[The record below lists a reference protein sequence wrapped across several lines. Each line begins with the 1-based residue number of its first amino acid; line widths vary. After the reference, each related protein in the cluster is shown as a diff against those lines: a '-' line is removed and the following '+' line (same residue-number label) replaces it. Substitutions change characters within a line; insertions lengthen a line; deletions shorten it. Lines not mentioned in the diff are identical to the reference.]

1 MWCSSS
7 VHCLVCSN
15 CTDWIQTENN
25 CFCWQTALLKTS
37 HLSSVWQVTA
47 SCVSADSFKQINK
60 LFFGFLDWL
69 DNLVYFNVPA
79 KELNNWKKE
88 ANKAFRS
95 LKWVLITSVLV
106 LEALTLESI
115 CLYIIR
121 TTSFRG
127 KDVCFPQENKCSV
140 GGPQRKKEKNRCTQR
155 SQRRG
160 LQR

>member
-1 MWCSSS
+1 M
-7 VHCLVCSN
+7 
-15 CTDWIQTENN
+15 
-25 CFCWQTALLKTS
+25 
-37 HLSSVWQVTA
+37 
-47 SCVSADSFKQINK
+47 
-60 LFFGFLDWL
+60 
-69 DNLVYFNVPA
+69 
-79 KELNNWKKE
+79 
-88 ANKAFRS
+88 
-95 LKWVLITSVLV
+95 LITSVLV

-127 KDVCFPQENKCSV
+127 KDFPQENKCSV